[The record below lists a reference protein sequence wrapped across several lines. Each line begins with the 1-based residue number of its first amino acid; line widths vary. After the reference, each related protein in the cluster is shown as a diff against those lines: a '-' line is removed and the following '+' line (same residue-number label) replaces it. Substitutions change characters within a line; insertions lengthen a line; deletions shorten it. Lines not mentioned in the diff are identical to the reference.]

1 MCVESQN
8 LRAFIF
14 NDSLNLSGYW
24 KVEAVSA
31 VLAYVVKIK
40 I

>member
-14 NDSLNLSGYW
+14 NDSLDLSGYW
-24 KVEAVSA
+24 KVEVASV
-31 VLAYVVKIK
+31 VIAYVVKIK